1 MFQMGVENTCGSVPE
16 MDVWGQGPHNMQSRS
31 SLIPNKLSHGAA
43 HLAHFMADGS
53 AGKWMSKLNLLSV
66 LLFCRHTFAAWM
78 GKIYVCLCMF
88 TCSSAHTPVSFLK
101 KMQHDIVLC
110 HRENCPTV
118 SETDIL
124 FEMFL
129 LFSKNIVWGCWHGKF
144 PQLLDKSRH
153 LSPQKRRK
161 IPFGFCEVALVKYL
175 TGSEDAGSARK
186 KKTFIQRISKTFFF
200 HLPSEAVYLEI
211 SNIHL
216 LKCQVKDRVLD

>member
-1 MFQMGVENTCGSVPE
+1 MN
-16 MDVWGQGPHNMQSRS
+16 GQD
-31 SLIPNKLSHGAA
+31 LCV
-43 HLAHFMADGS
+43 FM
-53 AGKWMSKLNLLSV
+53 
-66 LLFCRHTFAAWM
+66 
-78 GKIYVCLCMF
+78 YVHMLK
-88 TCSSAHTPVSFLK
+88 CSYSCFIFK

-144 PQLLDKSRH
+144 PQLLDKARH

-186 KKTFIQRISKTFFF
+186 KKNLHPKDIKDIFFS
-200 HLPSEAVYLEI
+200 LA
-211 SNIHL
+211 
-216 LKCQVKDRVLD
+216 K